1 MHLFSL
7 LSICDNIC
15 FFMQRC
21 LEHHLHFSY
30 VLPSRLYFFLFCLQY
45 NMQFKVFNLSD
56 LQSQGCIKPSI
67 FWNILF
73 YTYLKYDC
81 YFVKTPA
88 GSDLTVTSFVH
99 FLCGMAFWITVMTAS
114 FPFSLLQL
122 PSISTLIG
130 EDIFMC
136 LTSKTLEPRDLDNSI
151 IVYIFIYSL

>member
-1 MHLFSL
+1 MFFHAKVSRAPFAFF
-7 LSICDNIC
+7 ICITNNII
-15 FFMQRC
+15 
-21 LEHHLHFSY
+21 
-30 VLPSRLYFFLFCLQY
+30 FFLFRLQY

-67 FWNILF
+67 FWHILF

-122 PSISTLIG
+122 PSVSILIG

-136 LTSKTLEPRDLDNSI
+136 LTSKTIEPRDLDNSI
-151 IVYIFIYSL
+151 INYIFIYSL